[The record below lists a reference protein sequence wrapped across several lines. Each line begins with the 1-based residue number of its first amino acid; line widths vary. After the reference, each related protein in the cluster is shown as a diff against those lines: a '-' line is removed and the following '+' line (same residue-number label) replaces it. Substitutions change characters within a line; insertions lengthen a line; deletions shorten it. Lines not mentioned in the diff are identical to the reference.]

1 MTNEEFSR
9 VVEQYERLVYT
20 ICYQMVRDHYEAQN
34 LAQETFL
41 SAYTHMDRC
50 REEEMKP
57 WLARIAT
64 NKAKDYLKSAYF
76 RRVSP
81 DQETLETRESAL
93 PLESSPDEIYL
104 ASEGEKAIKDKIYSL
119 QEPYLNVS
127 ILYFIQEKNV
137 DEIALALGR
146 PRKTVQT
153 QIYRAKNLLRQE
165 IEEGG

>member
-1 MTNEEFSR
+1 MTNEEFGQ
-9 VVEQYERLVYT
+9 VVRRYERLVYT
-20 ICYQMVRDHYEAQN
+20 ICYQLVRDHYEAQN

-81 DQETLETRESAL
+81 DEEALAGAQGAL
-93 PLESSPDEIYL
+93 PLEHSPDEIYL
-104 ASEGEKAIKDKIYSL
+104 AGEGEKAIRDKIYAL
-119 QEPYLNVS
+119 KEPYLNVS

-146 PRKTVQT
+146 PKKTVQT
-153 QIYRAKNLLRQE
+153 QLYRAKHLLRQE